1 MTPPERAAEAPPQ
14 VGAPQS
20 VAQKAGAAPEHHAA
34 PVPQPTAGAVS
45 RAFAAP
51 AVAPLTA
58 GAPNPES
65 GAPAVSHGWAAALTG
80 EKAHW
85 VPEGAPRGEH
95 NRRLTGLTLEGYDAF
110 IDERGLAEGAEL
122 PPCRTCCRKL
132 ARMSAPSEP
141 TQP

>member
-1 MTPPERAAEAPPQ
+1 MTPPERAADALPQ
-14 VGAPQS
+14 GSGPQS
-20 VAQKAGAAPEHHAA
+20 VAQTGAAEHHAA
-34 PVPQPTAGAVS
+34 PVPQPTAGAGS

-58 GAPNPES
+58 GAVGPDT
-65 GAPAVSHGWAAALTG
+65 APAVSHGWAAALTG

-85 VPEGAPRGEH
+85 VPEGAPQKVHEGRP
-95 NRRLTGLTLEGYDAF
+95 TGLTLEGWYALIDAQ
-110 IDERGLAEGAEL
+110 GLKDGAAL
-122 PPCRTCCRKL
+122 PPCRTCCREL